1 MRQIRKQTI
10 YLRMRDQG
18 SELKT
23 STLATD
29 LGRGWQ
35 RTNHLATGVR
45 DANLKERPSPQL
57 THVLTLTP
65 KRDGETKRHVNKDYH
80 TKPMRH
86 NIRHID
92 VWLDGTPRSAQA
104 SPTLTRTLREYQL
117 NPSLY
122 SSRHE
127 WDLCSPK
134 EYYEWTEG
142 WDWDQEYGHRPTQ
155 EMANNDWIQAPDMSA
170 YPTVSVAQY
179 MNQATRDIAV
189 TKENGEGN
197 KRQQANETTHQRNR
211 PRPNQWS
218 PSWTRTFSPIIIA
231 GSPDLLPSDTDPPSL
246 QNEQEEPDIDSDEDI
261 ELYYK
266 AYNKYRPEMDESN
279 AESRER
285 SNLIYQEHQR
295 LKKEKAKKVKESQKT
310 GFHTPETQIRIS
322 NNGQELNL
330 QTPHVNVPEVLQV
343 IMDTSAALS
352 MFTVRE

>member
-1 MRQIRKQTI
+1 MDR
-10 YLRMRDQG
+10 RMGLG
-18 SELKT
+18 SRIW
-23 STLATD
+23 SP
-29 LGRGWQ
+29 
-35 RTNHLATGVR
+35 
-45 DANLKERPSPQL
+45 AN
-57 THVLTLTP
+57 
-65 KRDGETKRHVNKDYH
+65 
-80 TKPMRH
+80 
-86 NIRHID
+86 
-92 VWLDGTPRSAQA
+92 
-104 SPTLTRTLREYQL
+104 TR
-117 NPSLY
+117 
-122 SSRHE
+122 
-127 WDLCSPK
+127 
-134 EYYEWTEG
+134 
-142 WDWDQEYGHRPTQ
+142 
-155 EMANNDWIQAPDMSA
+155 MANNDWIQAPDMSA

-189 TKENGEGN
+189 TKESGEVN
-197 KRQQANETTHQRNR
+197 KRRQANETTHHRNR

-295 LKKEKAKKVKESQKT
+295 LKKEKAKKVKESQKI

-330 QTPHVNVPEVLQV
+330 QTPHANAPEVIQV
-343 IMDTSAALS
+343 IMDTGAALS
-352 MFTVRE
+352 MFTGSVTSAWTNLRPCLYSISGCFSGERHSDLQMGQFHGIVTLD